1 MAVRYGVIGCG
12 AIGQR
17 RHIPEIAANE
27 DAVLAALCDINPARL
42 QEVAT
47 KYAVSA
53 TFTDYRQMLRSADL
67 DAVVVGTP
75 NYLHSPQTLDALAAG
90 MHVLVEKPMATTRQE
105 AKSMIAASKKAKK
118 LLMVGLNQ
126 RFMPPHVKAREILAS
141 GRIGRILSFRTAFK
155 HGGPERWCIDKS
167 NDTWFFRKK
176 EAVLGVTGDLGIHK
190 ADLMRFLLGEDFVSV
205 SGIVS
210 TLDKRD
216 HTGRMI
222 QLEDNAYLICKMKSG
237 IPGSIIISW
246 TNYGEPEANY
256 TVIYG
261 SEAVLMLATD
271 PVWGVIVRQRN
282 GVEERYKVGAVAT
295 NEKQVT
301 SGVVD
306 AFTRCILKKKEP
318 EVNGVEGYKS
328 LDAIL
333 TAIEAA
339 EQGRTLKV
347 MNLAQHNR
355 NQI

>member
-17 RHIPEIAANE
+17 RHIPEIAANK
-27 DAVLAALCDINPARL
+27 DAVLAALCDTNQNRVE
-42 QEVAT
+42 EVGV
-47 KYAVSA
+47 KYRVSA
-53 TFTDYRQMLRSADL
+53 TFTDHREMLRSAEL
-67 DAVVVGTP
+67 DAVVIATP
-75 NYLHSPQTLDALAAG
+75 NYLHAPQTLDAFAARK
-90 MHVLVEKPMATTRQE
+90 HVLVEKPMATTRPE

-118 LLMVGLNQ
+118 FLMIGLSQ

-141 GRIGRILSFRTAFK
+141 GRIGRILAFRTAFK
-155 HGGPERWCIDKS
+155 HGGPEGWCIENS
-167 NDTWFFRKK
+167 NNTWFFKKK

-190 ADLMRFLLGEDFVSV
+190 ADLMRFLLGEDFAFM
-205 SGIVS
+205 SGILS

-216 HTGRMI
+216 HMGKLI
-222 QLEDNAYLICKMKSG
+222 QTDDNAFLICQTKSG
-237 IPGSIIISW
+237 IPGSIIVSW

-261 SEAVLMLATD
+261 SKAVLMVATD
-271 PVWGVIVRQRN
+271 PVWGVIVRAKN
-282 GVEERYKVGAVAT
+282 GTEERYKLGAVAT

-301 SGVVD
+301 SGVTD
-306 AFTRCILKKKEP
+306 AFTRCILKNEAP

-347 MNLAQHNR
+347 MNAV
-355 NQI
+355 